1 MSYQPQ
7 PSLRNPF
14 GNPVFPG
21 GRYRLPYARH
31 PLIAGTER
39 TSGGDIWIDTVVKSL
54 GHTIVYDLAVGAN
67 MVNHTQVRPGSLTAG
82 GSVRDFIDQQAEF
95 AVLAKDKGIP
105 WSPRNSVFISWFGI
119 NDIAIQIH
127 QGRDFNQ
134 STAILAPDVDQ
145 YFALLGRQ
153 YQLGARNFIS
163 VLVPPIHRAP
173 VYDYGRA
180 INALEVR
187 QLTSWWNNRM
197 QQQHKKFQSRYAAAR
212 SMIVDPTPT
221 FNSVLDN
228 AQDYGAPNNTC
239 VSYPRGQPCLWA
251 DFIHPGILVQ
261 REFGKLMTTVL
272 SNGKQNG

>member
-1 MSYQPQ
+1 MT
-7 PSLRNPF
+7 
-14 GNPVFPG
+14 
-21 GRYRLPYARH
+21 
-31 PLIAGTER
+31 GTER

-105 WSPRNSVFISWFGI
+105 WSSRNSVFISWFGI
-119 NDIAIQIH
+119 NDIAVQIH
-127 QGRDFNQ
+127 QGRNFNQ
-134 STAILAPDVDQ
+134 STTILAPDVDQ

-153 YQLGARNFIS
+153 YQFGARNFIS
-163 VLVPPIHRAP
+163 VLVPRKLKPPYTRMPHPLIANAAIHRAP

-180 INALEVR
+180 TNALEVQ
-187 QLTSWWNNRM
+187 QLTSWWNNCM
-197 QQQHKKFQSRYAAAR
+197 QQQNKNFQSRYAAAR
-212 SMIVDPTPT
+212 SLILDPTAT
-221 FNSVLDN
+221 FYNVLDDP
-228 AQDYGAPNNTC
+228 QGYGAPNNTC

-251 DFIHPGILVQ
+251 DFIHPGIVVQ

-272 SNGKQNG
+272 SIGKQNG